1 MDPFLTV
8 LTTSKRKQCLSCG
21 DIAALVSDTDYDHLC
36 LERPRKHSATAICP
50 SIHPRRFLRQKSPPA
65 HSVHRI
71 KSRSCEELV
80 NNVDC
85 RLAEIK
91 NALAIFREQDIDF
104 RKRMHSLSNSIDD
117 LASSHSSLASEDSTA
132 SDPVVFA
139 NDKEDQSI
147 ENKINDISGS
157 FSSDVLNCIPTIAI
171 TCHMARQTSEPT
183 LRK

>member
-1 MDPFLTV
+1 MNAFLRA
-8 LTTSKRKQCLSCG
+8 SKRKMSLSCG
-21 DIAALVSDTDYDHLC
+21 DLAALASKADHDQLRR
-36 LERPRKHSATAICP
+36 ERPRKHSGFEIFA

-91 NALAIFREQDIDF
+91 NALAIFREQDIEF

-117 LASSHSSLASEDSTA
+117 LASSHSSLASEDSIA